1 MRKMLVAAVLL
12 LAPSFLFA
20 QSLGE
25 VAARE
30 KARREKVAKGKSTP
44 VITESDLGSR
54 TGGTVSHPEATD
66 TDTAPAET
74 TAAKEP
80 AKGGK
85 KEKTED
91 EIRAAN
97 VQAWRD
103 KLQKARTEEAR
114 LQSRISE
121 LQAVLGVP
129 APNYGS
135 RSSAVSQLDQAR
147 RDLATA
153 QAQIASLEDEGRRAG
168 FR

>member
-1 MRKMLVAAVLL
+1 MRKLLIAAVLL

-66 TDTAPAET
+66 TDAATATPT
-74 TAAKEP
+74 AKEP
-80 AKGGK
+80 AKGAK

-91 EIRAAN
+91 EIRAEG
-97 VQAWRD
+97 VQQWRD

-135 RSSAVSQLDQAR
+135 RSSAVSQLEQAR
-147 RDLATA
+147 RDLATT

-168 FR
+168 YR